1 MMVIGEQVFPI
12 DLAITFIEFFFLI
25 GEVILTWLAIR
36 RINKRQS
43 AVYYL
48 RNTSTKIITNDNRIK
63 TSGEIEEELF
73 YHFPHLR
80 GMKTSQI
87 FYNKPKLN

>member
-25 GEVILTWLAIR
+25 AEVILTYFAIK
-36 RINKRQS
+36 RINKRQA
-43 AVYYL
+43 AVFYL
-48 RNTSTKIITNDNRIK
+48 RNTSTKITAENKIK
-63 TSGEIEEELF
+63 TSNEIEEELY

-80 GMKTSQI
+80 GIRTSQNY
-87 FYNKPKLN
+87 FKPKLN